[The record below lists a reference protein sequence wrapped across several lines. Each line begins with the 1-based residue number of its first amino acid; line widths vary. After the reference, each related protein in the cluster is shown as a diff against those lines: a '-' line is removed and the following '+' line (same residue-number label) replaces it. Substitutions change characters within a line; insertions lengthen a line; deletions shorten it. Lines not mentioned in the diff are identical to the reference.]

1 MTALLDVDQLRTFIA
16 IAETGSFTRAADIV
30 HKTQSAVSMQM
41 KRLEERLDRSIF
53 ARDGRA
59 SKLTED
65 GERLLDYARRIV
77 KLNVE
82 TIAAFSDEL
91 TGRVRLGVPDDY
103 ADRYLPEIMARFS
116 RAYPAIELTVICE
129 ETICLLERIKANE
142 LDLAIITNCSG
153 SMTAE
158 NFRQE
163 RLLDYARR
171 IVKLNVETIAAFSD
185 ELTGRVRLGVP
196 DDYAD
201 RYLPEIMARFSRG
214 YPAVELSVICEPS
227 VGLLERIDAN
237 EIDLA
242 IVTNCESKR
251 ASETFR
257 RERLLWV
264 TSNRHSTH
272 LEERMPLAL
281 GRPSCTW
288 RRIAIERLEAIGR
301 PFRVLY
307 SSSNA
312 GAVAAAVLAGLAVSV
327 LPESGLRPGMRV
339 LSASDGFPDL
349 PSCRIGLVR
358 NAHESSALADA
369 LAGHIISSLDNLS
382 DAAQAAE

>member
-16 IAETGSFTRAADIV
+16 IAETGSFTRAAEVV

-41 KRLEERLDRSIF
+41 KRLEERIERPIF

-65 GERLLDYARRIV
+65 GQRLLDYARRIV
-77 KLNVE
+77 NLNME
-82 TIAAFSDEL
+82 TIAAFSD
-91 TGRVRLGVPDDY
+91 
-103 ADRYLPEIMARFS
+103 
-116 RAYPAIELTVICE
+116 
-129 ETICLLERIKANE
+129 
-142 LDLAIITNCSG
+142 
-153 SMTAE
+153 
-158 NFRQE
+158 
-163 RLLDYARR
+163 
-171 IVKLNVETIAAFSD
+171 AALS
-185 ELTGRVRLGVP
+185 GRVRLGVP

-214 YPAVELSVICEPS
+214 YPAVELTVICEPS
-227 VGLLERIDAN
+227 VDLLERIDAN

-251 ASETFR
+251 AAETFR

-264 TSNRHSTH
+264 TSNRHATH
-272 LEERMPLAL
+272 TEERVPLAL
-281 GRPSCTW
+281 GRPTCSW
-288 RRIAIERLEAIGR
+288 RRSAIERMESVGR

-339 LSASDGFPDL
+339 LTAGDGFPEL
-349 PSCRIGLVR
+349 PGCRIGLVR
-358 NAHESSALADA
+358 NSHESSALADA
-369 LAGHIISSLDNLS
+369 LAEHIVSSLDNLS
-382 DAAQAAE
+382 EAQAAE